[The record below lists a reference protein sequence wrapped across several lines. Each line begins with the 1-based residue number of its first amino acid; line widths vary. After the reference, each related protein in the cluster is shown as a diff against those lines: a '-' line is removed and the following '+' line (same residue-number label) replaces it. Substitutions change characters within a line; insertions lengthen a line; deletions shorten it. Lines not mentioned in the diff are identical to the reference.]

1 MLFQPLIYA
10 FIFVGVFMMVEGVY
24 LVIYGRT
31 LKREKKINRRLA
43 LLQDGKDTEEVL
55 SILRLEREGAEKHER
70 IPVIGPLVEMAR
82 HAAITITIT
91 QIVLSLVGLT
101 VLSFVLLSA
110 FTGAVVQIRIVVAL
124 ITGYAALYI
133 WMRGKAKK
141 RISLFEEQ
149 LPDALDLM
157 VRSLRVGHPMNAA
170 VGIVAR
176 EMSDPMGTEFGLLA
190 DETTYGMRLT
200 DALDRLANR
209 VPVPDLRFLAIAM
222 NIQSTS
228 GGNLAEILGGLSV
241 VIRARFKLFR
251 KIRAITAEARWSGW
265 FLSVFPVIALLMVQV
280 VQPDYYDRVS
290 DHPLFLPGAILV
302 VILLIINVIFM
313 RILVNIKV

>member
-1 MLFQPLIYA
+1 MFFQPLIYA
-10 FIFVGVFMMVEGVY
+10 FIFVGVFMMVEGAY
-24 LVIYGRT
+24 LVIYGKT

-55 SILRLEREGAEKHER
+55 SILRLEREGAEKNER

-82 HAAITITIT
+82 HAAITISIM
-91 QIVLSLVGLT
+91 QIVISLVGLI
-101 VLSFVLLSA
+101 VLSFVLLTV

-124 ITGYAALYI
+124 ITGYAAFYI
-133 WMRGKAKK
+133 WLRGKAKK

-157 VRSLRVGHPMNAA
+157 VRSLRVGHPMNSAI
-170 VGIVAR
+170 GIVAH
-176 EMSDPMGTEFGLLA
+176 EMADPLGTEFGLIA
-190 DETTYGMRLT
+190 DETTYGMTIT
-200 DALDRLANR
+200 DALDRLAER
-209 VPVPDLRFLAIAM
+209 VPVPDLRFVAIAI

-228 GGNLAEILGGLSV
+228 GGNLAEILAGLSA

-251 KIRAITAEARWSGW
+251 KVRAITAEARWSGW

-290 DHPLFLPGAILV
+290 DHPLFLPGAILT
-302 VILLIINVIFM
+302 VILLIVNVIFM

>member
-1 MLFQPLIYA
+1 MFFQPLIYA
-10 FIFVGVFMMVEGVY
+10 FIFVGVFMMVEGAY
-24 LVIYGRT
+24 LVIYGKT

-55 SILRLEREGAEKHER
+55 SILRLEREGAEKNER

-82 HAAITITIT
+82 HAAITLSIM
-91 QIVLSLVGLT
+91 QIVISLVGLI
-101 VLSFVLLSA
+101 VLSFVLLTV

-124 ITGYAALYI
+124 IVGYAAFYMWL
-133 WMRGKAKK
+133 RGKAKK

-157 VRSLRVGHPMNAA
+157 VRSLRVGHPMNSAI
-170 VGIVAR
+170 GIVAH
-176 EMSDPMGTEFGLLA
+176 EMTDPLGTEFGLIA
-190 DETTYGMRLT
+190 DETTYGMTIT
-200 DALDRLANR
+200 DALDRLAER
-209 VPVPDLRFLAIAM
+209 VPVPDLRFVAIAI

-228 GGNLAEILGGLSV
+228 GGNLAEILAGLSA

-251 KIRAITAEARWSGW
+251 KVRAITAEARWSGW

-290 DHPLFLPGAILV
+290 DHPLFLPGAILT
-302 VILLIINVIFM
+302 VILLIVNVIFM

>member
-1 MLFQPLIYA
+1 MFFQPLIYA
-10 FIFVGVFMMVEGVY
+10 FIFVGVFMMVEGAY
-24 LVIYGRT
+24 LVIYGKT

-55 SILRLEREGAEKHER
+55 SILRQEREGAEKNER
-70 IPVIGPLVEMAR
+70 IPVLGPLVEMAR
-82 HAAITITIT
+82 HAAITISLT
-91 QIVLSLVGLT
+91 QIAISLVGLM
-101 VLSFVLLSA
+101 VLSFVLLTF

-124 ITGYAALYI
+124 ITGYAAFYI
-133 WMRGKAKK
+133 WLRGKAKK

-157 VRSLRVGHPMNAA
+157 VRSLRVGHPMNASI
-170 VGIVAR
+170 GIVAQ
-176 EMSDPMGTEFGLLA
+176 EMIDPLGTEFGLIA
-190 DETTYGMRLT
+190 DETTYGMSIN
-200 DALDRLANR
+200 DALERLAER
-209 VPVPDLRFLAIAM
+209 VPVPDLRFVAIAI

-228 GGNLAEILGGLSV
+228 GGNLAEILAGLST

-251 KIRAITAEARWSGW
+251 KVRAITAEARWSGW
-265 FLSVFPVIALLMVQV
+265 FLSIFPVIALLMVQV

-290 DHPLFLPGAILV
+290 DHPLFLPGAILT
-302 VILLIINVIFM
+302 VILLVVNVIFM

>member
-1 MLFQPLIYA
+1 MFFQPLIYA
-10 FIFVGVFMMVEGVY
+10 FIFVGVFMMVEGAY
-24 LVIYGRT
+24 LVIYGKT

-55 SILRLEREGAEKHER
+55 SILRLEREGAEKNER

-82 HAAITITIT
+82 HAAITLSIM
-91 QIVLSLVGLT
+91 QIVISLVGLI
-101 VLSFVLLSA
+101 VLSFVLLTM
-110 FTGAVVQIRIVVAL
+110 FTGAVVQIRIVIAL
-124 ITGYAALYI
+124 IVGYDAFYMWL
-133 WMRGKAKK
+133 RGKAKK

-157 VRSLRVGHPMNAA
+157 VRSLRVGHPMNSAI
-170 VGIVAR
+170 GIVAH
-176 EMSDPMGTEFGLLA
+176 EMADPLGTEFGLIA
-190 DETTYGMRLT
+190 DETTYGMTIT
-200 DALDRLANR
+200 DALDRLAER
-209 VPVPDLRFLAIAM
+209 VPVPDLRFVAIAI

-228 GGNLAEILGGLSV
+228 GGNLAEILAGLSA

-251 KIRAITAEARWSGW
+251 KVRAITAEARWSGW

-290 DHPLFLPGAILV
+290 DHPLFLPGAILT
-302 VILLIINVIFM
+302 VILLIVNVIFM